1 MLALATAT
9 AVGVGVL
16 TPALA
21 GASDAPRAPEAA
33 KAPADNAQ
41 AAQLPPQTTVE
52 RLIVGYKSKAEEAD
66 SNAAARKD
74 IAAKA
79 REVGEKLGFDRRLG
93 TGAAVVDLGKELS
106 RAETSDVMATFKA
119 DPDVAYVEPD
129 TRMYAFATP
138 NDTDY
143 AKQWDLFETR
153 AGMNVP
159 EAWGTATGNGVT
171 VAVID
176 TGYVSHS
183 DLNGNTVAGYD
194 FISDAGN
201 ARDGNGRDS
210 DPSDTGDWRAAGEC
224 GPDTRASN
232 SSWHGTHVAGTIG
245 AIANN
250 NKGIAGVAHRAK
262 IQHVR
267 VLGKCGGST
276 VDIADA
282 ITWASGGSV
291 PGVPA
296 NPNPAKVLN
305 LSLGGPGSCGTTTQ
319 NAINGAVGRGS
330 TVVVAAGNSD
340 QNASGFTPA
349 NCNNVITVA
358 ASNRNGDRARY
369 SNYGATIDVTA
380 PGGETHVSA
389 ADGIL
394 STLNSGTTGPSSENY
409 RAYQGTSMAA
419 PHIAGLAA
427 LMLEAKPSLTPAQIE
442 SAIKANARPLPGTC
456 SGGCGAGL
464 ADAAKTLRAVTGGG
478 GDTGNPPAGRTFQN
492 TTRLNIPDTGQSV
505 TSSVNVTGISGNG
518 PSELRV
524 AVDIRHTYR
533 GDLVVDLVA
542 PNGNSVRLKNSSA
555 SDNVANLNQTYT
567 VNASQ
572 VAANGTWR
580 LRVTDVYR
588 GDTGY
593 LNAWSLTF

>member
-1 MLALATAT
+1 M
-9 AVGVGVL
+9 
-16 TPALA
+16 A
-21 GASDAPRAPEAA
+21 GANDAPRAPEAA

-41 AAQLPPQTTVE
+41 AAELPPQTRVE
-52 RLIVGYKSKAEEAD
+52 RLIVGYKNKSEESG

-79 REVGEKLGFDRRLG
+79 RKAGEKLGFDRRLG

-106 RAETSDVMATFKA
+106 RTEASEVMATFKA

-143 AKQWDLFETR
+143 AKQWDLFEAR

-159 EAWGTATGNGVT
+159 EAWDTATGNGVT

-224 GPDTRASN
+224 GPDTRASD

-250 NKGIAGVAHRAK
+250 NKGVAGVAHRAK

-296 NPNPAKVLN
+296 NPNPSKVLN

-389 ADGIL
+389 ANGIL
-394 STLNSGTTGPSSENY
+394 STLNSGTRGPSTENY

-419 PHIAGLAA
+419 PHVAGLAA

-478 GDTGNPPAGRTFQN
+478 GDTGNPPAGRTFEN
-492 TTRLNIPDTGQSV
+492 TTRLNIPDTGRSV
-505 TSSVNVTGISGNG
+505 TSSINVTGVSGNG
-518 PSELRV
+518 PSDLRV

>member
-1 MLALATAT
+1 M
-9 AVGVGVL
+9 
-16 TPALA
+16 A
-21 GASDAPRAPEAA
+21 GANDAPRAPEAA

-41 AAQLPPQTTVE
+41 AAELPPQTRVE
-52 RLIVGYKSKAEEAD
+52 RLIVGYKNKSEESG

-79 REVGEKLGFDRRLG
+79 RKAGEKLGFDRRLG

-106 RAETSDVMATFKA
+106 RTEASEVMATFKA

-143 AKQWDLFETR
+143 AKQWDLFEAR

-159 EAWGTATGNGVT
+159 EAWDTATGNGVT

-224 GPDTRASN
+224 GPDTRASD

-250 NKGIAGVAHRAK
+250 NKGVAGVAHRAK

-296 NPNPAKVLN
+296 NPNPSKVLN

-319 NAINGAVGRGS
+319 NAITGAVGRGS

-389 ADGIL
+389 ANGIL
-394 STLNSGTTGPSSENY
+394 STLNSGTRGPSTENY

-419 PHIAGLAA
+419 PHVAGLAA

-478 GDTGNPPAGRTFQN
+478 GDTGNPPAGRTFEN
-492 TTRLNIPDTGQSV
+492 TTRLNIPDTGRSV
-505 TSSVNVTGISGNG
+505 TSSINVTGVSGNG
-518 PSELRV
+518 PSDLRV